1 MPLTLCCNIVIYDI
15 GGGWGVGRIFGGGWG
30 VGGLE
35 KGGNAPWAMDS
46 QRCKSS
52 ASYLVVV
59 MLLCCY
65 VVGCTSLI
73 YLSTWYSAL
82 KPHVGAPFTVLG
94 VALTK
99 SSKII
104 CFFS

>member
-1 MPLTLCCNIVIYDI
+1 
-15 GGGWGVGRIFGGGWG
+15 

-35 KGGNAPWAMDS
+35 KGGDASWAMDS

-65 VVGCTSLI
+65 VVGCTYLI
-73 YLSTWYSAL
+73 FLPT
-82 KPHVGAPFTVLG
+82 
-94 VALTK
+94 
-99 SSKII
+99 
-104 CFFS
+104 